1 MDLGH
6 INKAMP
12 IDDSHPIVSIPTSNI
27 SLWRYMDIPSF
38 LSLLIN
44 QSLVF
49 VRADLFED
57 KYEGILPKMTAAM
70 IDRHIRKPQNYSKLL
85 NESRIETYLN
95 CWCNESHE
103 VVHMWK
109 IYSKEK
115 GVAIKT
121 DYEALKS
128 SILSTETI
136 YPTLVRYIDF
146 ENEIVDWKSS
156 GLTVY
161 TLKRRE
167 YKSEKEF
174 RLILPFPRLVMDQLL
189 TMGDPTEHQRLK
201 VKLFLDTDVISCRVN
216 IDTLIKHI
224 HVSPYAP
231 KWYKPL
237 ISGLASKYGLQG
249 VPVSQS
255 DL

>member
-1 MDLGH
+1 VDLGH